1 MKLRHVLQMLFFALV
16 ITPFMA
22 LFIGLRVRGR
32 QYLSGKGPF
41 VVVANH
47 SSHLDTVSLLYLFPL
62 WRLHRIRPVAA
73 ADYFER
79 TALVSWFSRTFFNI
93 LPIARLKADRTVNPV
108 DAMLEALRAGDSL
121 ILFPEGTRQ
130 LDGVMGKFRPGVA
143 YLREAMPDLPIIPA
157 LLVNMGR
164 SLPKG
169 EFLPVPFMCEI
180 RIGEPIQPTGTRDEV
195 MQQVEDAVRNAGR
208 ESPVTAAPPSTENA

>member
-1 MKLRHVLQMLFFALV
+1 MRARHLLQVLFFALV
-16 ITPFMA
+16 VTPFMA

-32 QYLSGKGPF
+32 QYLRGPRPF

-47 SSHLDTVSLLYLFPL
+47 SSHLDTLSLLYLFPL
-62 WRLHRIRPVAA
+62 FRLWRVRPVAA

-79 TALVSWFSRTFFNI
+79 TALMAWFSRTFFNI
-93 LPIARLKADRTVNPV
+93 LPIARLKAQRTANPIEV
-108 DAMLEALRAGDSL
+108 MLDALRAGDSL

-130 LDGVMGKFRPGVA
+130 LDGVMGPFKPGVA
-143 YLREAMPDLPIIPA
+143 HLLEAMPGLPIVPA

-169 EFLPVPFMCEI
+169 EFLPVPFLCEI
-180 RIGEPIQPTGTRDEV
+180 RIGAPMSPTGSRDEV
-195 MQQVEDAVRNAGR
+195 MRQIELAVRHAG
-208 ESPVTAAPPSTENA
+208 EAPAATDGA

>member
-1 MKLRHVLQMLFFALV
+1 MRARHLLQVVFFALV
-16 ITPFMA
+16 VAPFMA

-32 QYLSGKGPF
+32 QHLAAPGPF
-41 VVVANH
+41 VLVANH

-62 WRLHRIRPVAA
+62 TRLHRIRPVAA

-79 TALVSWFSRTFFNI
+79 TALRSWFSRTFFNI
-93 LPIARLKADRTVNPV
+93 LPIARLKAERTVHPI

-130 LDGVMGKFRPGVA
+130 LDGAMGPFKPGVA
-143 YLREAMPDLPIIPA
+143 HLLEAMPGLPIVPA

-169 EFLPVPFMCEI
+169 EFLPVPFLCEI
-180 RIGEPIQPTGTRDEV
+180 RIGEPMSPTGTRDEV
-195 MQQVEDAVRNAGR
+195 MQQIEDAVRHVGM
-208 ESPVTAAPPSTENA
+208 AAPPQEPRRGDAP